1 MRAIYLLQHDKIPEY
16 TKIGYTDDINQRIK
30 SLSTASPTGIK
41 LLYKRET
48 DYAYQI
54 EQALHK
60 RYRSY
65 NSNLEWFMLS
75 ENQIQEIIHWIDTQ
89 LDRYERKQV

>member
-1 MRAIYLLQHDKIPEY
+1 MRVVYLLQHKKIPEY

-60 RYRSY
+60 RYSSY
-65 NSNLEWFMLS
+65 NSNLEWFRLS
-75 ENQIQEIIHWIDTQ
+75 DNQIEEIISWIDDQ
-89 LDRYERKQV
+89 LDRYEQK

>member
-1 MRAIYLLQHDKIPEY
+1 MRVIYLLQHDKIPEY

-54 EQALHK
+54 EQA
-60 RYRSY
+60 
-65 NSNLEWFMLS
+65 
-75 ENQIQEIIHWIDTQ
+75 
-89 LDRYERKQV
+89 